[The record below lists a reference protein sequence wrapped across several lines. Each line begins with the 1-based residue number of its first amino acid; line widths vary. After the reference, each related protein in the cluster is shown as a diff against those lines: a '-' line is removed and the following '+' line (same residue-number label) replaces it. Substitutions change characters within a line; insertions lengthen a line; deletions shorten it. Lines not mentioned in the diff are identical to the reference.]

1 MVPFGY
7 GSNVHNSFYKV
18 GDMVELHLILLFM
31 IAAAIIAVEVKD
43 LLSGVVA
50 IGAVGIGL
58 CMAFLTLKA
67 PDLAII
73 QLVVE
78 ILSLIILVRATIR
91 KDIPFSVSGRWVFNT
106 IGTLCFMAAFLSASY
121 IALKNIPPLGNAAM
135 KVSKFYIDNSLTKTG
150 SENVVSAIIVN
161 FRAYDTLGEV
171 AILFT
176 AIVGVLAIARSVG
189 KARER

>member
-1 MVPFGY
+1 
-7 GSNVHNSFYKV
+7 
-18 GDMVELHLILLFM
+18 MVELHLIILFM

-67 PDLAII
+67 PDLAMI

-106 IGTLCFMAAFLSASY
+106 VGTLCFMVLFLLAAWA
-121 IALKNIPPLGNAAM
+121 ALKTIPVFGNALM
-135 KVSKFYIDNSLTKTG
+135 KVSKFYVDNTVSKTG
-150 SENVVSAIIVN
+150 SENVVAAIVVN

-171 AILFT
+171 AVLFA
-176 AIVGVLAIARSVG
+176 AIVGVLAIARSIG
-189 KARER
+189 KAKEH

>member
-1 MVPFGY
+1 ML
-7 GSNVHNSFYKV
+7 
-18 GDMVELHLILLFM
+18 ELHLILVFM
-31 IAAAIIAVEVKD
+31 IVAAIIAVEVKD
-43 LLSGVVA
+43 LLSSVVA

-67 PDLAII
+67 PDLAMM

-78 ILSLIILVRATIR
+78 ILSLVILVRATIR

-106 IGTLCFMAAFLSASY
+106 VGTLCFMVVFLTASY
-121 IALKNIPPLGNAAM
+121 IALRNMPLFGNALM
-135 KVSKFYIDNSLTKTG
+135 KVSKFYIDNALLKTG
-150 SENVVSAIIVN
+150 SENVVASIIVN

-176 AIVGVLAIARSVG
+176 AIVGVLAIARSAG
-189 KARER
+189 RTKDY

>member
-1 MVPFGY
+1 MLEI
-7 GSNVHNSFYKV
+7 N
-18 GDMVELHLILLFM
+18 LILLFM

-58 CMAFLTLKA
+58 CMAFLVLKA
-67 PDLAII
+67 PDLAIM

-78 ILSLIILVRATIR
+78 ILSLIILIRATIR
-91 KDIPFSVSGRWVFNT
+91 KDLPFSKSGRWFFNT
-106 IGTLCFMAAFLSASY
+106 LATVGFIVVFLTAAYA
-121 IALKNIPPLGNAAM
+121 ALKNLPAFGSGSM
-135 KVSKFYIDNSLTKTG
+135 RVSKAYIDSAVAKTG

-176 AIVGVLAIARSVG
+176 ALIGILAIARKIG
-189 KARER
+189 KNS

>member
-1 MVPFGY
+1 ML
-7 GSNVHNSFYKV
+7 
-18 GDMVELHLILLFM
+18 EIHLILFFM
-31 IAAAIIAVEVKD
+31 IVAAIIAVEVKD
-43 LLSGVVA
+43 LLSSVVA

-67 PDLAII
+67 PDLAIM

-106 IGTLCFMAAFLSASY
+106 VGTLLFVAVFLAAAY
-121 IALKNIPPLGNAAM
+121 IALNNLPPLGNAMM
-135 KVSKFYIDNSLTKTG
+135 KVSNFYVDNSLIKAR
-150 SENVVSAIIVN
+150 SENVVAAIIVN

-176 AIVGVLAIARSVG
+176 AIVGVLAIARSTG
-189 KARER
+189 KSRER